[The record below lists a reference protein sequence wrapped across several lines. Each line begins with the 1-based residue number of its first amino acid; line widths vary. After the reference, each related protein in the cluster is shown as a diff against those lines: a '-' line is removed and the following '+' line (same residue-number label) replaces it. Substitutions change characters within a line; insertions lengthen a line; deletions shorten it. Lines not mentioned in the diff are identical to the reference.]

1 MQEREIEQDASADVI
16 VEEGSLAPLTDNRR
30 NNEDPQVHDQLR
42 ALPQDIQ
49 RSVAHRLGHVHEA
62 DGGLSEESVAGS
74 NSTGAHI
81 RNLANVIPPSR
92 NVSVPRGRLAGS
104 IETDPTAIARF
115 HNDDDTLM
123 YAAVPNSVDVAHSSA
138 EQDSV
143 AEETLDPVST
153 VTGQYTDTTE
163 PELEVPLLTNREST
177 HEGAHYEVRQAK
189 LCLGFAFCVMLLTV
203 LMEAAFSSTK
213 DHHIQPDRHPPSSRM
228 QTVLRCASKLSNTQ
242 ITELGS
248 PRRWGVVKYFAEGGG
263 RHFNVTNCGDDTSDF
278 ATLFG
283 LRVLRDSTNMANPSG
298 HQNKVLYSRE
308 VCERSMRVEPN
319 WLQLR
324 QWHL

>member
-62 DGGLSEESVAGS
+62 DGGLSEESVAGT

-81 RNLANVIPPSR
+81 RNLINVIPPSR

-104 IETDPTAIARF
+104 IETRLTDPTAIARF

-143 AEETLDPVST
+143 A
-153 VTGQYTDTTE
+153 DTTE
-163 PELEVPLLTNREST
+163 PELEVPLPTRG
-177 HEGAHYEVRQAK
+177 HIMR
-189 LCLGFAFCVMLLTV
+189 LGKQSSALGLPFAQC
-203 LMEAAFSSTK
+203 
-213 DHHIQPDRHPPSSRM
+213 
-228 QTVLRCASKLSNTQ
+228 
-242 ITELGS
+242 
-248 PRRWGVVKYFAEGGG
+248 Y
-263 RHFNVTNCGDDTSDF
+263 
-278 ATLFG
+278 
-283 LRVLRDSTNMANPSG
+283 
-298 HQNKVLYSRE
+298 
-308 VCERSMRVEPN
+308 
-319 WLQLR
+319 
-324 QWHL
+324 